1 MTTKTSR
8 SPMTTKPIFRAGQT
22 VILCTPR
29 HRREAD
35 EREVVIERVGRKYAY
50 ITIYGGEA
58 AFDLATGV
66 EKADAYLARR
76 IYTPEGL
83 AERKRRDAA
92 QGTLRGITRD
102 YGWER
107 SLSTDQT
114 ERINAILAE
123 VRP

>member
-1 MTTKTSR
+1 MTTKTI
-8 SPMTTKPIFRAGQT
+8 PNKPIFYAGQT
-22 VILCTPR
+22 VILRTPSR
-29 HRREAD
+29 IRGAEPD

-50 ITIYGGEA
+50 VTLYATEA
-58 AFDLATGV
+58 AYDLATGY
-66 EKADAYLARR
+66 EKGDTYLARR

-92 QGTLRGITRD
+92 QGTLREITRD

>member
-1 MTTKTSR
+1 MTDKTL
-8 SPMTTKPIFRAGQT
+8 FHAGQT
-22 VILCTPR
+22 VILHTPSR
-29 HRREAD
+29 INGSEPD

-50 ITIYGGEA
+50 VKIYGWEV
-58 AFDLATGV
+58 AFDLAGGR
-66 EKADAYLARR
+66 EKGDTYLARR

>member
-1 MTTKTSR
+1 MKTI
-8 SPMTTKPIFRAGQT
+8 PNTVAALFRAGQT
-22 VILCTPR
+22 VILRTPSR
-29 HRREAD
+29 IRGAEPD

-50 ITIYGGEA
+50 VKIYSYEV
-58 AFDLATGV
+58 AFDLASGC
-66 EKADAYLARR
+66 EKGGAYLARA

>member
-1 MTTKTSR
+1 MNPKTT
-8 SPMTTKPIFRAGQT
+8 FHAGQT
-22 VILCTPR
+22 VILRTPSR
-29 HRREAD
+29 I

-50 ITIYGGEA
+50 IKIYGYEV
-58 AFDLATGV
+58 AFGLAGGH
-66 EKADAYLARR
+66 EKGDAYLARR
-76 IYTPEGL
+76 ICTPEGL

>member
-1 MTTKTSR
+1 MTDKTL
-8 SPMTTKPIFRAGQT
+8 FHAGQT
-22 VILCTPR
+22 VILCTPS
-29 HRREAD
+29 HVHGSEPD

-50 ITIYGGEA
+50 VKIYGYEV
-58 AFDLATGV
+58 AFDLADGY
-66 EKADAYLARR
+66 EKGDTYLARR

-92 QGTLRGITRD
+92 QGTLREITRD

>member
-1 MTTKTSR
+1 MTDKTL
-8 SPMTTKPIFRAGQT
+8 FHAGQT
-22 VILCTPR
+22 VILCTPAR
-29 HRREAD
+29 GAEPD

-58 AFDLATGV
+58 AFDLADGR
-66 EKADAYLARR
+66 EKGDAYPARR

-83 AERKRRDAA
+83 AERKRRNAA